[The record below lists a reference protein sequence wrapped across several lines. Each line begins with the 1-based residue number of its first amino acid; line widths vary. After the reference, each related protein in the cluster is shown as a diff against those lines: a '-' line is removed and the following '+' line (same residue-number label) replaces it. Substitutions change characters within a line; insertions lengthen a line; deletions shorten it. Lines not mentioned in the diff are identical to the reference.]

1 MQPSFGV
8 SVYQHADGCQ
18 GPRKQYLCLLCACGT
33 IPFVMP
39 SYEELVQINSELQ
52 RQVTELARL
61 GERQQRRIEQL
72 EKLIEDLRRR
82 GKRQAAPFSKGAP
95 KDSPKPSGR
104 KPGAGYGEQAVRAVP
119 KTIDERLTVACPLW
133 CPDCQGRVRL
143 AGKKSQYQIDLPE
156 IRPRTTEFIVHYGQC
171 EACGKQVQG
180 RHARQISD
188 ALDVGHVQ
196 LGPAVISL
204 AAFLNKVGGLSYG
217 KTQAVLREAAHLEVA
232 RSSLC
237 RAVRRLAKAAAPTYE
252 SLIGR
257 LREAPVVYP
266 DETGWRVG
274 GQSAWL
280 WAFTTPQETIYAIAR
295 GRGYSEAALI
305 LGEQYAGV
313 IGADGWAAYG
323 CFQHADHQTCLAHLL
338 RRCGEMLETATRGAV
353 RFPRAVKGVLQAALA
368 LRDRRDG
375 EELSAHGLRVAQG
388 RLEAR
393 LDRLLAAEFTNAANL
408 RLANHLV
415 NHRDGLFLFLQRP
428 DVEATNWPA
437 EQAIRPAVVNRKSCG
452 GNRTWEGAQTQAIL
466 TSLFRTCHQRQLQP
480 LRTCT
485 RLLQTPAIPVH
496 ELLPAAP
503 P

>member
-1 MQPSFGV
+1 M
-8 SVYQHADGCQ
+8 
-18 GPRKQYLCLLCACGT
+18 L
-33 IPFVMP
+33 
-39 SYEELVQINSELQ
+39 SYEELVKANSELLGRVGELQ
-52 RQVTELARL
+52 RLV
-61 GERQQRRIEQL
+61 ERQQRQVEQQQRRIGEL
-72 EKLIEDLRRR
+72 EKLIEELHRR

-95 KDSPKPSGR
+95 KDSPKRPGR
-104 KPGAGYGEQAVRAVP
+104 KPGAAYGKQAVRAVP
-119 KTIDERLTVACPLW
+119 ETVDERLTVDCPLW
-133 CPDCQGRVRL
+133 CPDCHGRVRL
-143 AGKKSQYQIDLPE
+143 ADQKSQYQIDLPE

-171 EACGKQVQG
+171 EVCGKRVQG

-188 ALDVGHVQ
+188 ALDVGRVQ
-196 LGPAVISL
+196 LGPGVISL

-217 KTQAVLREAAHLEVA
+217 KTEAVLREAAHLEVA

-237 RAVRRLAKAAAPTYE
+237 RALGRLAKTAAPTYQ
-252 SLIGR
+252 SLIGQV
-257 LREAPVVYP
+257 REAPVVYP

-274 GQSAWL
+274 GQPSWL
-280 WAFTTPQETIYAIAR
+280 WAFTTPHETVYAIER
-295 GRGYSEAALI
+295 GRGYAEAALI

-353 RFPRAVKGVLQAALA
+353 RFPRAVKGVLQGALA
-368 LRDRRDG
+368 LRDRRDA
-375 EELSAHGLRVAQG
+375 EKLSLHGLRVAQG

-393 LDRLLAAEFTNAANL
+393 LDRLLAADFTDAANL

-415 NHRDGLFLFLQRP
+415 NHRDALFLFLQRS

-466 TSLFRTCHQRQLQP
+466 TSLFRTCHQRKLEP

-485 RLLQTPAIPVH
+485 RLLQTPAIPLH
-496 ELLPAAP
+496 ELLPPAP

>member
-1 MQPSFGV
+1 M
-8 SVYQHADGCQ
+8 
-18 GPRKQYLCLLCACGT
+18 L
-33 IPFVMP
+33 
-39 SYEELVQINSELQ
+39 SYEELVKANSELQ
-52 RQVTELARL
+52 RRVEQ
-61 GERQQRRIEQL
+61 QQRRIEQL
-72 EKLIEDLRRR
+72 EKLIEELHRR
-82 GKRQAAPFSKGAP
+82 GKRQAAPFCKGAP
-95 KDSPKPSGR
+95 MDSPKRPGR
-104 KPGAGYGEQAVRAVP
+104 KPGAAYGKQAVHAVP
-119 KTIDERLTVACPLW
+119 EIIDERLTVDCPLW
-133 CPDCQGRVRL
+133 CPDCHGRVRL

-156 IRPRTTEFIVHYGQC
+156 IRPRTTEFIVHYGRC

-188 ALDVGHVQ
+188 ALDVGRVQ
-196 LGPAVISL
+196 LGPEVISL

-217 KTQAVLREAAHLEVA
+217 KTATVLREAAHLAVA

-237 RAVRRLAKAAAPTYE
+237 RALGRLAKTAAPTYQ
-252 SLIGR
+252 SLIGKV
-257 LREAPVVYP
+257 REAAVVYP

-274 GQSAWL
+274 GHSAWL
-280 WAFTTPQETIYAIAR
+280 WAFTTRHETVYAIER
-295 GRGYSEAALI
+295 GRGYAEAALI

-368 LRDRRDG
+368 LRDRRDAK
-375 EELSAHGLRVAQG
+375 ELSLHGLRVAQG

-393 LDRLLAAEFTNAANL
+393 LDRLLATVFTNAANL

-415 NHRDGLFLFLQRP
+415 NHRDALFLFLQRP

-452 GNRTWEGAQTQAIL
+452 GNRTWQGAQTQAIL
-466 TSLFRTCHQRQLQP
+466 TSLFRTCHQRHLEP
-480 LRTCT
+480 LPICT
-485 RLLQTPAIPVH
+485 RLLQTPAIPLH
-496 ELLPAAP
+496 ELFPAAP

>member
-1 MQPSFGV
+1 
-8 SVYQHADGCQ
+8 
-18 GPRKQYLCLLCACGT
+18 
-33 IPFVMP
+33 MP
-39 SYEELVQINSELQ
+39 SYEELVQVNSELQ

-61 GERQQRRIEQL
+61 GELQRRHIEQQQRRIDQL

-95 KDSPKPSGR
+95 KDSPKPPGR
-104 KPGAGYGEQAVRAVP
+104 KPGTAYGEQAVRAVP
-119 KTIDERLTVACPLW
+119 KTVDERLTVDCPLW

-143 AGKKSQYQIDLPE
+143 TGKKSQYQIDLPE

-171 EACGKQVQG
+171 EVCGKRVQG

-188 ALDVGHVQ
+188 ALDVGRVQ
-196 LGPAVISL
+196 LGPEAISL

-217 KTQAVLREAAHLEVA
+217 KTVAVLREAAHLEVA

-237 RAVRRLAKAAAPTYE
+237 RAVHRLAQTAAPTYQ
-252 SLIGR
+252 SLIGQV
-257 LREAPVVYP
+257 REAPVVYP

-274 GQSAWL
+274 GQPAWL
-280 WAFTTPQETIYAIAR
+280 WAFTTPHETVYAIER
-295 GRGYSEAALI
+295 GRGYAEAALI

-353 RFPRAVKGVLQAALA
+353 RFPRAVKGVLQGALA
-368 LRDRRDG
+368 LRDRRDND
-375 EELSAHGLRVAQG
+375 ELSPHGLRVAQG
-388 RLEAR
+388 RLVAR

-415 NHRDGLFLFLQRP
+415 NHREALFLFLQRP

-452 GNRTWEGAQTQAIL
+452 GNRTWEGARTQAIL
-466 TSLFRTCHQRQLQP
+466 TSLFQTCHQRRLQP
-480 LRTCT
+480 LRTCS
-485 RLLQTPAIPVH
+485 RLLQTPAIPVN

-503 P
+503 PEPIRRTADSTLKTDWPTRPRSAH